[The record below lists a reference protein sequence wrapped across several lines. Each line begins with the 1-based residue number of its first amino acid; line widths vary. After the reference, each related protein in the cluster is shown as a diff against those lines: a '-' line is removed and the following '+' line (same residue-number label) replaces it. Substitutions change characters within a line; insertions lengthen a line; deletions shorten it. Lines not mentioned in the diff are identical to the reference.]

1 MLNSLRHPPSTERR
15 LKKKPKNN
23 SDSETTVRRRCISTW
38 SSSATSTAENP
49 PPPVSRPSVPSLFPH
64 ILIIIG
70 HLIYKCGGIDKRTIE
85 KFEKV
90 CSQFNLILNCP
101 PSHHPRYRSC
111 FGGGGAQI
119 FKKAERLV
127 AAKIIDVDIG
137 FDPCMR
143 RSIAIAP
150 APHISSGGKLTM
162 YHRKRPSWARV
173 LSSTLGSWTS

>member
-90 CSQFNLILNCP
+90 CPHFYSILDCLFNHCP
-101 PSHHPRYRSC
+101 PLLSIIFWWGRGTKILPGCETRCHQNDRRRFLRFSH
-111 FGGGGAQI
+111 AT
-119 FKKAERLV
+119 
-127 AAKIIDVDIG
+127 
-137 FDPCMR
+137 
-143 RSIAIAP
+143 IATTPTILASY
-150 APHISSGGKLTM
+150 IYSLI
-162 YHRKRPSWARV
+162 YN
-173 LSSTLGSWTS
+173 LSTI